1 MYLQRKHVR
10 PSYSKTLFYFES
22 NPSLLFIYRV
32 IWLVLRRIY
41 WKTYSWGTKQLGEVI
56 NRVESQHLQLIGHK
70 YGSSIEKRFQPFG
83 ILVARNLLPFVALII
98 YILHFW
104 KPSLKKNFRTKCRY
118 REVVGKGLIV
128 KDSDKGLMLE
138 TSAYGCNNETLYD
151 MSSMT
156 FIRMITAK
164 SL

>member
-1 MYLQRKHVR
+1 MLEMSVFWWSIVNLTHINSFDTKLSHHRMVEVCTFR
-10 PSYSKTLFYFES
+10 ENMFISLTPRLCFES

-70 YGSSIEKRFQPFG
+70 YRSSIEKRFQPFG

-104 KPSLKKNFRTKCRY
+104 KPSLKKNVRTKCRY
-118 REVVGKGLIV
+118 REIW
-128 KDSDKGLMLE
+128 
-138 TSAYGCNNETLYD
+138 
-151 MSSMT
+151 
-156 FIRMITAK
+156 
-164 SL
+164 